1 MSTALMMATPRRR
14 IIKNVAL
21 GYAVPQYSDQA
32 PAKPVYNPAVE
43 KFWPY
48 NPARA
53 AAMLAADGFTKG
65 AGGVLQKA
73 GVPFNVTMYVDAAFA
88 AQVQIVEIV
97 KQAWAQIGVNVTARP
112 LDPATLFGRRG
123 PLYDPNRLTSS
134 SMKAVEYEWIEPA
147 DPDDSFFW
155 SSSNIISA
163 RVKAGG
169 VVAA

>member
-1 MSTALMMATPRRR
+1 
-14 IIKNVAL
+14 
-21 GYAVPQYSDQA
+21 
-32 PAKPVYNPAVE
+32 
-43 KFWPY
+43 
-48 NPARA
+48 
-53 AAMLAADGFTKG
+53 
-65 AGGVLQKA
+65 
-73 GVPFNVTMYVDAAFA
+73 
-88 AQVQIVEIV
+88 V

-163 RVKAGG
+163 KVKAGG
-169 VVAA
+169 NFDGYSNPVVDRLIAQGLVTTDAAQRKAIYQKLQRILANDVPDIWLYWANVLTVATRKLHNYDPNPFNYDTAWNAKDWYMTP